1 MRKHPFAAEAKLAKL
16 KDLLQKEG
24 FFDHADRRLL
34 LFTEFKDL
42 GVNLRHLAAIRWREA
57 GLSRRKYLMR

>member
-42 GVNLRHLAAIRWREA
+42 GVNLLDHYTVWGPSI
-57 GLSRRKYLMR
+57 